1 MIHNCTVFVDEQRIL
16 NNTLK
21 LREIIKPETKIIAV
35 IKANGYG
42 CGLVEVA
49 HTCEKMKIDVLA
61 VLNIEQAR
69 DLRTH
74 GITTPILLLGATL
87 ESNFKYLIEYD
98 LMQVIINHDYAL
110 KLNQFGLDHGVKVKT
125 HVKVDTGLHRL
136 GMEDYDEIKSCY
148 ALEGL
153 EVCGIYSHFVEAQSY
168 EGDAVAFSMLQLE
181 RYKDVIDK
189 LRQDG
194 IDPKMTHIQNS
205 PSILN
210 FGDLGFDA
218 VRCGMIMFGLY
229 HPSQLEM
236 SLNDGYEPVL
246 SFESRVC
253 MVRELKKGEFVGY
266 GRTFQAEHDMML
278 ATVSAGY
285 CDGVM
290 KSLSLNGGHVVIN
303 DTLCPIVGD
312 IAMSQFMVDVT
323 GVACN
328 LEDRVILFGHEK
340 QTIYDYIGITGQ
352 SINELISHILY
363 DIPRIYIH
371 QIESK

>member
-1 MIHNCTVFVDEQRIL
+1 MINNCTVFVDEQKIL
-16 NNTLK
+16 HNTEK
-21 LREIIKPETKIIAV
+21 LRNIIDSKTKIIAV

-49 HTCEKMKIDVLA
+49 HTCEKMGIDVLA

-69 DLRTH
+69 DLREN

-87 ESNFKYLIEYD
+87 ESNFEYLVKYD
-98 LMQVIINHDYAL
+98 LMQVIINYDYAL
-110 KLNQFGLDHGVKVKT
+110 KLNQFGLDHGCKVKT

-136 GMEDYDEIKSCY
+136 GMEDYTEIKACY
-148 ALEGL
+148 ALPGVD
-153 EVCGIYSHFVEAQSY
+153 VCGIYSHFVEAQSY
-168 EGDAVAFSMLQLE
+168 DGDAVAFSMLQLE
-181 RYKDVIDK
+181 RYKKV
-189 LRQDG
+189 LERLHEDG
-194 IDPKMTHIQNS
+194 IDPKMTHLQNS

-229 HPSQLEM
+229 HPSQLES
-236 SLNDGYEPVL
+236 SLNEGYEPVL

-253 MVRELKKGEFVGY
+253 MVRELKAGEYVGY
-266 GRTFQAEHDMML
+266 GRTFQADHDMML
-278 ATVSAGY
+278 ATISAGY

-323 GVACN
+323 GVPCE

-340 QTIYDYIGITGQ
+340 QSIYDYIAVTGQ

-363 DIPRIYIH
+363 DIPRVYIH
-371 QIESK
+371 KI